1 MQFGPVAGNNGE
13 KTEFKDFATCYEKKL
28 KGKGSPDDRSASY
41 LKA

>member
-1 MQFGPVAGNNGE
+1 MQFGPVAGINGE

-28 KGKGSPDDRSASY
+28 KGKGDSSDRSDSY